1 MNKKELIQAVAATTG
16 LTQKEVSTVVEA
28 LIGTIATSVA
38 NSEPVAISGL
48 GTFTGAWDVPART
61 ARNPKTG
68 EALEVAASR
77 RSGFKFSAPFKR
89 IVKAGPVDPS
99 PQV

>member
-1 MNKKELIQAVAATTG
+1 MNKKELIQAIATGTG
-16 LTQKEVSTVVEA
+16 LTKKEVTAVVEA
-28 LIGTIATSVA
+28 LIETIGTTVA
-38 NSEPVAISGL
+38 NSEPVVISGL

-89 IVKAGPVDPS
+89 VVKAGPVDPAAND
-99 PQV
+99 